1 MRSRLSYGCQ
11 TWTLNTE
18 QQNKLNSFYCGLLR
32 RMVRGGF
39 KRKEDRMAFV
49 HSNDAILKMCNTM
62 KMDAFIASQQKRF
75 LAHIIRREDCSLIK
89 QLTFNSDSVRKKR
102 RFMTLR
108 KAVLQREGVEPNK
121 FYKDAI
127 MRKI

>member
-1 MRSRLSYGCQ
+1 MDPEHRTTKQ
-11 TWTLNTE
+11 TKQFLLWTSKKNG
-18 QQNKLNSFYCGLLR
+18 S
-32 RMVRGGF
+32 RGGG
-39 KRKEDRMAFV
+39 RKEDRMAFV

-75 LAHIIRREDCSLIK
+75 LAHIIRREDCLLIK
-89 QLTFNSDSVRKKR
+89 QLTFNSDSVRKR
-102 RFMTLR
+102 GRFMTLR